1 MAFMFAGKSG
11 RLHEPARQGDAARI
25 TQLLA
30 SGAKADGHKDDKG
43 CPPLMDASFFGHV
56 DCIEALLAFG
66 ANADVTNKSGQT
78 ALDIAELAEKADCI
92 TALKRG
98 RGLANDFF

>member
-30 SGAKADGHKDDKG
+30 SGAKADGHKDGKG
-43 CPPLMDASFFGHV
+43 WTPLMDASFFGHA

-78 ALDIAELAEKADCI
+78 ALDIAELAGKTDCV

-98 RGLANDFF
+98 RGLANDFV